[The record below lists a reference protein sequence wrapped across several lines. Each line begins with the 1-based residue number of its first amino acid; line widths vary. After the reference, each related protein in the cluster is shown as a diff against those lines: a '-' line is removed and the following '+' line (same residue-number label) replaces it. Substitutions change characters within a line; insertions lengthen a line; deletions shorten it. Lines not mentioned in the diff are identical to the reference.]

1 VGDTPRIHLASA
13 SPRRREILASLGVRH
28 TWQGVDVDETPLRH
42 EGADELALRLAVA
55 KARAARAE
63 RSRDAVI
70 LGADTVVSLDGDNFG
85 KAASEREA
93 LFMLSRLSGREHT
106 VVTAVALCTPNGEM
120 SALSQSR
127 VRFRAI
133 DTAEAMAYWRSGE
146 PEGKAGAYAIQGIGG
161 IFVAA
166 LSGSYSGVVGL
177 PVFETAGLLRQAGI
191 DLLRRTREGPQG
203 NLRGD
208 AV

>member
-1 VGDTPRIHLASA
+1 VADTPCIHLASA

-28 TWQGVDVDETPLRH
+28 TWQGVDVDETPLRN
-42 EGADELALRLAVA
+42 EPADELALRLAVA

-63 RSRDAVI
+63 RFRDTVI

-106 VVTAVALCTPNGEM
+106 VVTGVALCTPNGEL

-133 DTAEAMAYWRSGE
+133 DTAEAMAYWQSGE

-166 LSGSYSGVVGL
+166 LSGSYSCVVGL

-203 NLRGD
+203 NAGGD